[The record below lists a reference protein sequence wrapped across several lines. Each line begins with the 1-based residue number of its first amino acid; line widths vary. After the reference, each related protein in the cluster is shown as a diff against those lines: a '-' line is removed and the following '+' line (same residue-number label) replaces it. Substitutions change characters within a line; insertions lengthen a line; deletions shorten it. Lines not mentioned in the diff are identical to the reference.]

1 MKLLFKVLLS
11 ILLILF
17 ITAVLDPLKA
27 SYLFNTT
34 ASIAYIV
41 VSETLTQMLLV
52 ALELR
57 NLWK

>member
-1 MKLLFKVLLS
+1 MKLLLK
-11 ILLILF
+11 ILL
-17 ITAVLDPLKA
+17 AVLVIYFVVAVIDPLKA

>member
-1 MKLLFKVLLS
+1 MKILFK
-11 ILLILF
+11 ILLTILAIYF
-17 ITAVLDPLKA
+17 VLAVIDPLKA

-57 NLWK
+57 NLWN